1 MPISLL
7 VASSDEAFRESV
19 KENLASLS
27 GARAVAEY
35 TEVSANLYIRI
46 LQDAERHPD
55 AALFIDLAGDT
66 EAALRSLEKIKQA
79 IPDLYVIA
87 THLHNDGDTVL
98 AALRAGANDYLIY
111 PFKRLDFREA
121 MSRLERAPR
130 RDISGG
136 SRLGKIYAFLGV
148 KGGVGT
154 TTLATNFAGVLAQRK
169 QQTVLLDLDWI
180 ANDACMQLGLNPQYT
195 LAEVGENLDRM
206 DQSLFEGF
214 VTRDALGFYVV
225 GPPDALEHS
234 VYFTEAMFRDFS
246 TFLVEKYESIVVD
259 CGRMIVD
266 ETVLAALQTAGT
278 IFVVT
283 TQEFP
288 ALRNAQR
295 YIGFLTRMGF
305 TQDQIK
311 VVVNQYRKKGSSD
324 LATLQQVQQ
333 TLNQNVFYGIPP
345 SPAVLQSI
353 NKGRPFVANREA
365 AGDLDKVFRAFV
377 TKATSANST
386 GVIDPGA
393 SIGKIA

>member
-1 MPISLL
+1 MSITLL

-19 KENLASLS
+19 KENLASLTA
-27 GARAVAEY
+27 ARVVADY
-35 TEVSANLYIRI
+35 PEVSANLYIRI

-55 AALFIDLAGDT
+55 AALVIDISGDL
-66 EAALRSLEKIKQA
+66 EAALKSLEKIKQA

-87 THLHNDGDTVL
+87 SNIHAEGEAVV
-98 AALRAGANDYLIY
+98 AALRAGANDYITQ

-154 TTLATNFAGVLAQRK
+154 TTLATNFAGVLAQRN
-169 QQTVLLDLDWI
+169 QPTVLLDLDWI
-180 ANDACMQLGLNPQYT
+180 SNDVCMQLGVTPQYT

-214 VTRDALGFYVV
+214 VTRDSLGFYVV

-234 VYFTEAMFRDFS
+234 VYFTEGMFRDFS

-259 CGRMIVD
+259 CGRTIVD
-266 ETVLAALQTAGT
+266 EAVLAALQTAGT

-295 YIGFLTRMGF
+295 YLGFLTRMGF

-311 VVVNQYRKKGSSD
+311 IVVNQYRKKASTDIAS
-324 LATLQQVQQ
+324 LEQMQQ
-333 TLNQNVFYGIPP
+333 TLNQNIFYGIPQ
-345 SPAVLQSI
+345 SQVVLQSI
-353 NKGRPFVANREA
+353 NRGRPFVSDRQA
-365 AGDLDKVFRAFV
+365 AGELDKVFRAFV
-377 TKATSANST
+377 TKATV
-386 GVIDPGA
+386 GRPGA
-393 SIGKIA
+393 EVSLGKIA